1 VAGGSD
7 LRARARLEKVTGIPL
22 WITILA
28 SGTLTTLY
36 TALGGM
42 RAVIWTDV
50 MQLIV
55 LFGGQLLIVIVALG
69 KIPGG
74 LGGVWDTAVTD
85 GRMDLSF
92 SFSLAE
98 RVNIWSLLLA
108 GAFLHL
114 VQMATDQVSV
124 QRYLSAGSLK
134 EAQRSLWIK
143 LWFVLP
149 VLVLFYGTGLVLY
162 AFYKIHGDPLAAGLI
177 AKEDQIL
184 PYFVV
189 TQLPAGLPG
198 LLIAAIYAAS
208 MSTISAGLNSLASA
222 TVVDFKQRLSKAPG
236 TQAQQVGNARWIT
249 VGYGILV
256 MALAFAVSRMPGN
269 LVESVNTVI
278 GLIGGPLLGSVLPRH
293 VHQRADHTRR
303 SPRLPR
309 RLHRTAQHLPL
320 SERLLHREKPAP
332 VVSFIWF
339 SLFGCIITMGRR
351 PAHIRP
357 ICPVVRPAIN
367 DDDLARDVARGR
379 RAQKRH
385 RARDI
390 LRRADTAQQDLLLV
404 VLEHRSISRLHPRRR
419 QRRLDQT
426 WGDAVH
432 ADAMIRQRHGERL
445 RQHHQRPFARI
456 IRAGIHLPLKA
467 VRRGRDHNAAAALLG
482 DETLRKSLRR
492 EKSGREIELHR
503 LVPTLAGHF
512 KERQVKEAACI
523 ANERVEAGF
532 ELESR
537 IDQPLRAVILHQVCL
552 HITRE
557 ALHRVLKTMKHHFGS
572 RFLQGLSHRQADA
585 LRGAGHERCVAIK
598 RECFHR
604 RA

>member
-1 VAGGSD
+1 MTHFSWLDYIIFGGYLAASVGVGLFSARGSKSLGDYFLAGRGMNSILVAMSILAALFSGISYLAGPADVYKNGFGFAYVVLAFFIATPFTAIWMMPKFYQSRFYTAYQF
-7 LRARARLEKVTGIPL
+7 LEERFALPVRLLASGLFIFRVALWLAAATYAPALALEKVTGMPL

-55 LFGGQLLIVIVALG
+55 LFGGQLMIVFVALG

-74 LGGVWDTAVTD
+74 LGGVWDTSVAD
-85 GRMDLSF
+85 GRMDISF
-92 SFSLAE
+92 SFSIAE
-98 RVNIWSLLLA
+98 RVNIYSLLLA

-162 AFYKIHGDPLAAGLI
+162 AFYKTHGDPLAAGLI

-222 TVVDFKQRLSKAPG
+222 TVVDFKQRLSKAPEG

-249 VGYGILV
+249 VGYGLLV
-256 MALAFAVSRMPGN
+256 MALAFAVSVMPGN

-278 GLIGGPLLGSVLPRH
+278 GLIGGPLLGLFFLGIFTT
-293 VHQRADHTRR
+293 RATTRGA
-303 SPRLPR
+303 L
-309 RLHRTAQHLPL
+309 LGCLAGFVGLLGIYLYQNGFLTAG
-320 SERLLHREKPAP
+320 KPAP
-332 VVSFIWF
+332 IVSFIWF
-339 SLFGCIITMGRR
+339 SLFGCVITMIVGLLTSGN
-351 PAHIRP
+351 AKQSGH
-357 ICPVVRPAIN
+357 
-367 DDDLARDVARGR
+367 LAP
-379 RAQKRH
+379 
-385 RARDI
+385 
-390 LRRADTAQQDLLLV
+390 
-404 VLEHRSISRLHPRRR
+404 PR
-419 QRRLDQT
+419 
-426 WGDAVH
+426 
-432 ADAMIRQRHGERL
+432 
-445 RQHHQRPFARI
+445 
-456 IRAGIHLPLKA
+456 
-467 VRRGRDHNAAAALLG
+467 
-482 DETLRKSLRR
+482 
-492 EKSGREIELHR
+492 
-503 LVPTLAGHF
+503 
-512 KERQVKEAACI
+512 
-523 ANERVEAGF
+523 
-532 ELESR
+532 
-537 IDQPLRAVILHQVCL
+537 
-552 HITRE
+552 
-557 ALHRVLKTMKHHFGS
+557 
-572 RFLQGLSHRQADA
+572 
-585 LRGAGHERCVAIK
+585 
-598 RECFHR
+598 
-604 RA
+604 